1 MFFSLLLLL
10 PLEQLVVTFAA
21 DLLKDETLARRKL
34 TRFQV
39 GHPDNQDCWQR
50 HGVDGFFSVIDAHNH
65 FRPFFGPPVPWDKY
79 ISWLRDHGILFST
92 MLGIGQKLK
101 KKNPGDPECCYYL
114 HCANFNYPV
123 TPDTA
128 NDVENALNFI
138 DNYRD
143 TPLTEQIHLI
153 PSVTF
158 PNLQQPQNNSRNLG
172 ELESKYQGVFKWS
185 GEINVFKHALAAN
198 GFFEFGERVTE
209 ERIKSDRKFAS
220 FFNRMQ
226 DVKWPTTLHCDL
238 GCDNYDSVPLDA
250 GCFVPP
256 EELELAKR
264 NYRWW
269 KEFLEDHY
277 GGFFDSSN
285 TPKDNFRKIQ
295 HLKIWDTLLTTYP
308 DMTVVWAH
316 LGLSKELK
324 HLHPTV
330 HAFII
335 DKLLERHPNLYA
347 DVSWDVLSKQIL
359 MNFDGSNVSLL
370 HQQVHEDFDKEVK
383 ESLVDTEEVHEMREE
398 LELVWDEHE
407 DAIRKTGSVSG
418 PTHAMAIYLELFHAH
433 PDRFLTGTDFVSSLG
448 PPDDFPGLI
457 NGKGCMKDKKNHAR
471 QVTDTSSINMFLNDE
486 AFRQIVLGGNYF
498 KINRL
503 EETFA
508 PPPVCGDSLLTVEAL
523 IGVCVGVGL
532 LLIII
537 IVVAVVFCCYR
548 KKDNISFVRVD
559 GENSAT
565 THV

>member
-1 MFFSLLLLL
+1 
-10 PLEQLVVTFAA
+10 
-21 DLLKDETLARRKL
+21 
-34 TRFQV
+34 
-39 GHPDNQDCWQR
+39 
-50 HGVDGFFSVIDAHNH
+50 
-65 FRPFFGPPVPWDKY
+65 
-79 ISWLRDHGILFST
+79 
-92 MLGIGQKLK
+92 
-101 KKNPGDPECCYYL
+101 
-114 HCANFNYPV
+114 
-123 TPDTA
+123 
-128 NDVENALNFI
+128 
-138 DNYRD
+138 
-143 TPLTEQIHLI
+143 
-153 PSVTF
+153 
-158 PNLQQPQNNSRNLG
+158 
-172 ELESKYQGVFKWS
+172 
-185 GEINVFKHALAAN
+185 
-198 GFFEFGERVTE
+198 
-209 ERIKSDRKFAS
+209 
-220 FFNRMQ
+220 
-226 DVKWPTTLHCDL
+226 
-238 GCDNYDSVPLDA
+238 
-250 GCFVPP
+250 
-256 EELELAKR
+256 
-264 NYRWW
+264 
-269 KEFLEDHY
+269 
-277 GGFFDSSN
+277 
-285 TPKDNFRKIQ
+285 
-295 HLKIWDTLLTTYP
+295 
-308 DMTVVWAH
+308 MTVVWAH

-335 DKLLERHPNLYA
+335 DKLFERHPNLYA

-508 PPPVCGDSLLTVEAL
+508 PPPVCGDSVGLRCTKITLLNHFEFQLLTVEAL